1 MTFKLAKSL
10 VMTALIHCDIM
21 VNQLRIEVR
30 LPEGHWSGDV
40 SRERPEAVLRIEETM
55 PLGKGRGAAKIS
67 SSYNLSEEL
76 NSHQGIDEVRDLGG
90 NRYEVDIA
98 PRGGGY
104 IKEIRAVGVIPRSP
118 FEVRDGWVDWTIE
131 CSGEKSRELVRLLKE
146 SDIPYRVIST
156 RKTGSRIL
164 TPKQRLIFDSA
175 LNQGYWETPRR
186 ITLSALADFIGL
198 SKSTLSVHLH
208 KIEGIV
214 LNMFAEDVRRN
225 SP

>member
-1 MTFKLAKSL
+1 MTGF
-10 VMTALIHCDIM
+10 THCDNM

-55 PLGKGRGAAKIS
+55 PLGRGRGAAKIS
-67 SSYNLSEEL
+67 SSYEIINEL
-76 NSHQGIDEVRDLGG
+76 NSHPGIDDVRDLGG
-90 NRYEVDIA
+90 NRYVVDIA

-104 IKEIRAVGVIPRSP
+104 IKEIRLAGVIPRSP

-131 CSGEKSRELVRLLKE
+131 CSSEKSRELVKLLRE
-146 SDIPYRVIST
+146 SDIPYRVVST
-156 RKTGSRIL
+156 RTKGARIL

-175 LNQGYWETPRR
+175 LNEGYWETPRR
-186 ITLSALADFIGL
+186 ITLSGLAVSVGL

-214 LNMFAEDVRRN
+214 LNMFAEDIRRN

>member
-1 MTFKLAKSL
+1 
-10 VMTALIHCDIM
+10 M

-40 SRERPEAVLRIEETM
+40 SRQRPEAILRIEETM
-55 PLGKGRGAAKIS
+55 PLGRGRGTAKIS
-67 SSYNLSEEL
+67 SSSDLKHEL
-76 NSHQGIDEVRDLGG
+76 ISHRGVDEVRDLGG

-98 PRGGGY
+98 PKGGGY
-104 IKEIRAVGVIPRSP
+104 IKEIRETGVIPKSP

-131 CSGEKSRELVRLLKE
+131 CSAQKSRELVQLLRE
-146 SDIPYRVIST
+146 EGTPYRVVST
-156 RKTGSRIL
+156 RATGSRML
-164 TPKQRLIFDSA
+164 TPKQRQIFDSA
-175 LNQGYWETPRR
+175 LNEGYWDTPRR
-186 ITLSALADFIGL
+186 ITLSDLAGLLGL

-214 LNMFAEDVRRN
+214 LNVFAEEVRRN

>member
-1 MTFKLAKSL
+1 
-10 VMTALIHCDIM
+10 M

-40 SRERPEAVLRIEETM
+40 SRKRPEAVLRIEETM
-55 PLGKGRGAAKIS
+55 PLGRGRGVAKIS
-67 SSYNLSEEL
+67 SSSGLAVEL
-76 NSHQGIDEVRDLGG
+76 NAHPGIDEVRELGS

-98 PRGGGY
+98 PKGGGY
-104 IKEIRAVGVIPRSP
+104 IKEIRDVGVIPQSP

-131 CSGEKSRELVRLLKE
+131 CSADKSRELVQLLRE
-146 SDIPYRVIST
+146 GGTPYRVVST
-156 RKTGSRIL
+156 RSTGSRML

-175 LNQGYWETPRR
+175 LNEGYWDTPRR
-186 ITLSALADFIGL
+186 ITLSDLANLLGL

-214 LNMFAEDVRRN
+214 LNVFAEEVRRN

>member
-1 MTFKLAKSL
+1 MFKLDRLLA
-10 VMTALIHCDIM
+10 TTEPTHCDNM

-40 SRERPEAVLRIEETM
+40 SRQRPEAVLRIEETM
-55 PLGKGRGAAKIS
+55 PLGRGRGTAKIS
-67 SSYNLSEEL
+67 SSSDLKEQL
-76 NSHQGIDEVRDLGG
+76 IAHQGVDEVRDLGS

-98 PRGGGY
+98 PKGGGY
-104 IKEIRAVGVIPRSP
+104 IKEIREAGVIPQSP

-131 CSGEKSRELVRLLKE
+131 CSAQKSRELVQLLRE
-146 SDIPYRVIST
+146 EGTPYRVVST
-156 RKTGSRIL
+156 RATGSRML

-175 LNQGYWETPRR
+175 LNEGYWDTPRR
-186 ITLSALADFIGL
+186 ITLSDLAELLGL

-214 LNMFAEDVRRN
+214 LNVFAEEVRRK

>member
-1 MTFKLAKSL
+1 MFKLDRLLA
-10 VMTALIHCDIM
+10 TTEPTHCDNM

-40 SRERPEAVLRIEETM
+40 SRQRPEAVLRIEETM
-55 PLGKGRGAAKIS
+55 PLGRGRGTAKIS
-67 SSYNLSEEL
+67 SSSDLKEQL
-76 NSHQGIDEVRDLGG
+76 IAHQGVDEVRDLGS

-98 PRGGGY
+98 PKGGGY
-104 IKEIRAVGVIPRSP
+104 IKEIREAGVIPQSP

-131 CSGEKSRELVRLLKE
+131 CSAQKSRELVQLLRE
-146 SDIPYRVIST
+146 EGTPYRVVST
-156 RKTGSRIL
+156 RATGSRML

-175 LNQGYWETPRR
+175 LNEGYWDTPRR
-186 ITLSALADFIGL
+186 ITLSDLAELLGL

-214 LNMFAEDVRRN
+214 LNVFAEDVRRN

>member
-1 MTFKLAKSL
+1 MFKLDRLLA
-10 VMTALIHCDIM
+10 TTEPTHCDNM

-40 SRERPEAVLRIEETM
+40 SRQRPEAVLRIEETM
-55 PLGKGRGAAKIS
+55 PLGRGRGTAKIS
-67 SSYNLSEEL
+67 SSSDLKEQL
-76 NSHQGIDEVRDLGG
+76 IAHQGVDEVRDLGS

-98 PRGGGY
+98 PKGGGY
-104 IKEIRAVGVIPRSP
+104 IKEIREAGVIPQSP

-131 CSGEKSRELVRLLKE
+131 CSAQKSRELVQLLRE
-146 SDIPYRVIST
+146 EGTPYRVVST
-156 RKTGSRIL
+156 RATGSRML

-175 LNQGYWETPRR
+175 LNEGYWDTPRR
-186 ITLSALADFIGL
+186 ITLSDLAELLGL

-214 LNMFAEDVRRN
+214 LNVFAEEVRRN

>member
-1 MTFKLAKSL
+1 
-10 VMTALIHCDIM
+10 M

-40 SRERPEAVLRIEETM
+40 SRQRPEAILRIEETM
-55 PLGKGRGAAKIS
+55 PLGRGRGTAKIS
-67 SSYNLSEEL
+67 SSSDLKHEL
-76 NSHQGIDEVRDLGG
+76 VSHQGVDEVRDLGG

-98 PRGGGY
+98 PKGGGY
-104 IKEIRAVGVIPRSP
+104 IKEIREAGVIPKSP

-131 CSGEKSRELVRLLKE
+131 CSAQKSRELVQLLRE
-146 SDIPYRVIST
+146 EGTPYRVVST
-156 RKTGSRIL
+156 RATGSRML
-164 TPKQRLIFDSA
+164 TPKQRQIFDSA
-175 LNQGYWETPRR
+175 LNEGYWDTPRR
-186 ITLSALADFIGL
+186 ITLSDLAGLLGL

-214 LNMFAEDVRRN
+214 LNVFAEEVRRS

>member
-1 MTFKLAKSL
+1 MFKLDRLLA
-10 VMTALIHCDIM
+10 TTELIHCDNM

-40 SRERPEAVLRIEETM
+40 SRQRPEAVLRIEETM
-55 PLGKGRGAAKIS
+55 PLGRGRGTAKIS
-67 SSYNLSEEL
+67 SSSNLKEEL
-76 NSHQGIDEVRDLGG
+76 SGHQGVDEVRDLGS

-98 PRGGGY
+98 PKGGGY
-104 IKEIRAVGVIPRSP
+104 IKEIREAGVIPQSP

-131 CSGEKSRELVRLLKE
+131 CSAQKSRELVQLLRE
-146 SDIPYRVIST
+146 EGTPYRVVST
-156 RKTGSRIL
+156 RATDSRML
-164 TPKQRLIFDSA
+164 TTKQRLIYDSA
-175 LNQGYWETPRR
+175 LNEGYWDTPRR
-186 ITLSALADFIGL
+186 ITLSDLAELLGL

-214 LNMFAEDVRRN
+214 LNVFAEEVRRN

>member
-1 MTFKLAKSL
+1 
-10 VMTALIHCDIM
+10 M

-40 SRERPEAVLRIEETM
+40 SRKRPEAVLRIEETM
-55 PLGKGRGAAKIS
+55 PLGRGRGVAKIS
-67 SSYNLSEEL
+67 SSSGITVEL
-76 NSHQGIDEVRDLGG
+76 NAHPGIDEVRELGS

-98 PRGGGY
+98 PKGGGY
-104 IKEIRAVGVIPRSP
+104 IKEIRDVGVIPQSP

-131 CSGEKSRELVRLLKE
+131 CSADKSRELVQLLRE
-146 SDIPYRVIST
+146 GGTPYRVVST
-156 RKTGSRIL
+156 RSTGSRML

-175 LNQGYWETPRR
+175 LNEGYWDTPRR
-186 ITLSALADFIGL
+186 ITLSDLANLLGL

-214 LNMFAEDVRRN
+214 LNVFAEEVRRN

>member
-1 MTFKLAKSL
+1 
-10 VMTALIHCDIM
+10 M

-40 SRERPEAVLRIEETM
+40 SRQRPEAVLRIEETM
-55 PLGKGRGAAKIS
+55 PLGRGRGTAKMS
-67 SSYNLSEEL
+67 SSCDIEDEL
-76 NSHQGIDEVRDLGG
+76 ISHQGVDDVRDLGG

-98 PRGGGY
+98 PKGGGY
-104 IKEIRAVGVIPRSP
+104 IKEIREVGVIPQSP

-131 CSGEKSRELVRLLKE
+131 CSAQKSRELVQLLRE
-146 SDIPYRVIST
+146 EGTPYRVVST
-156 RKTGSRIL
+156 RATGSRML
-164 TPKQRLIFDSA
+164 TPKQRLILDSA
-175 LNQGYWETPRR
+175 LNEGYWDTPRR
-186 ITLSALADFIGL
+186 ITLSDLAELLGL

-214 LNMFAEDVRRN
+214 LNVFAEEVRRN

>member
-1 MTFKLAKSL
+1 MTGF
-10 VMTALIHCDIM
+10 THCDNM

-55 PLGKGRGAAKIS
+55 PLGRGRGAAKIS
-67 SSYNLSEEL
+67 SSYEIINEL
-76 NSHQGIDEVRDLGG
+76 NSHPGIDEVRDLGG
-90 NRYEVDIA
+90 NRYVVDIA
-98 PRGGGY
+98 PKGGGY
-104 IKEIRAVGVIPRSP
+104 IKEIRLAGVIPRSP

-131 CSGEKSRELVRLLKE
+131 CSSEKSRELVKLLRE
-146 SDIPYRVIST
+146 SDIPYRVVST
-156 RKTGSRIL
+156 RTKGARIL

-175 LNQGYWETPRR
+175 LNEGYWETPRR
-186 ITLSALADFIGL
+186 ITLSALAVSVGL

-214 LNMFAEDVRRN
+214 LNMFAEDIRRN